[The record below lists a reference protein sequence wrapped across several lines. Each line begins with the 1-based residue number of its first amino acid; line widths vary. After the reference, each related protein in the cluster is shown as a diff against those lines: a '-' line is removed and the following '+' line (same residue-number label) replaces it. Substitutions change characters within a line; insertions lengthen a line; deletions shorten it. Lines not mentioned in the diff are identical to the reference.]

1 MKNLLPLFKILE
13 IPLYIFIIGILI
25 IDINVILF
33 VLLFL
38 ISLFRLWI
46 NINLK

>member
-33 VLLFL
+33 ILLFL

-46 NINLK
+46 NINFK